1 MALADMLE
9 GARPDMKAISAHLD
23 SLTSSVR
30 IAESRALSGRAQARL
45 FEAAQG
51 YRPIGLADFVPA
63 DAAPLSEVPHFGR
76 NSLLAF
82 THFAKVF
89 CRPDGNVKDE
99 LWGYNRNPLQLI
111 ETVVGPGYYVA
122 YPYSA
127 PGEVLVD
134 YLRVPPRKPRHWPPI
149 LSNSARLSKVVY
161 NGTQDILRGVSTHV
175 SIGRAS
181 RKGKIMDN
189 WFVLCRA

>member
-1 MALADMLE
+1 MALLDMLA
-9 GARPDMKAISAHLD
+9 GAQPDMKAISTYLD
-23 SLTSSVR
+23 GLSSSVR
-30 IAESRALSGRAQARL
+30 IAESRALSGAAQAKL

-51 YRPIGLADFVPA
+51 FRPIGLVDFVPA
-63 DAAPLSEVPHFGR
+63 GVPDMSEVPHFGR

-82 THFAKVF
+82 TLFAKVF
-89 CRPDGNVKDE
+89 CRPDGDVKDE
-99 LWGYNRNPLQLI
+99 LWGYNRNPLKLI

-122 YPYSA
+122 YPYTA

-134 YLRVPPRKPRHWPPI
+134 YLRTPPRKPAHWPPI
-149 LSNSARLSKVVY
+149 LSNSARLSRVVY
-161 NGTQDILRGVSTHV
+161 NGTQDILRGVSKHV

-181 RKGKIMDN
+181 RNGKIMDN